1 MMVTGSG
8 QIQQTLYLPYEGE
21 RREERGEGREG
32 RGERGEE
39 RGEKEGSR
47 ERGVE

>member
-32 RGERGEE
+32 RGERRE
-39 RGEKEGSR
+39 RGEQRARSR
-47 ERGVE
+47 VRE